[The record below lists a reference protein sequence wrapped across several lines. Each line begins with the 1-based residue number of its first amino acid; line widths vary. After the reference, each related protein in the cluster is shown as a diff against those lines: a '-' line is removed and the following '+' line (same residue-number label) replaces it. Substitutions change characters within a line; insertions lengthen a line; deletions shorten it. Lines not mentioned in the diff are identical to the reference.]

1 MQPEGVA
8 VKRAAL
14 VLLLAA
20 MAACQRP
27 VRVDPGQLR
36 AFAPLD
42 SAMVSPDN
50 PITPAKIALGRML
63 YYDTRLS
70 ADRTVSCNS
79 CHALDAYGVDHR
91 PVSLG
96 IKQQQGGRNA
106 PTVYHAAGQ
115 VAQFWDGRAPTV
127 EEQAKGP
134 VLNPVEM
141 GMPSGTAVIARL
153 RAVPAYR
160 AAFARAFPDEPNPFT
175 YDNLGKA
182 IGAFERRLVTPARWD
197 LFLAG
202 NPTALTDD
210 EKAGFNTFVA
220 IGCQA
225 CHNGAY
231 VGGASFQ
238 RIGLVEP
245 WSKQDDLGRFAV
257 TKNPSDRLVFKVPTL
272 RNVTRTE
279 PYFSDGQVATLPEAV
294 RLMARHQLG
303 RELSDEQTAAII
315 TWLGSLTGNPPE
327 QYIAPPTLPS
337 GDQ

>member
-1 MQPEGVA
+1 M
-8 VKRAAL
+8 KRAAL
-14 VLLLAA
+14 VLVLVAT
-20 MAACQRP
+20 AACQRT

-79 CHALDAYGVDHR
+79 CHALDQYGVDHH
-91 PVSLG
+91 PVSVG
-96 IKQQQGGRNA
+96 IKQQHGGRNA

-115 VAQFWDGRAPTV
+115 VAQFWDGREPTV

-141 GMPSGTAVIARL
+141 GMPSGSAVIARL
-153 RAVPAYR
+153 KAVPAYR
-160 AAFARAFPDEPNPFT
+160 TAFAQAFPDEANPIT

-182 IGAFERRLVTPARWD
+182 IGAFERLLQTPAPWD
-197 LFLAG
+197 AFLAG
-202 NPTALTDD
+202 DQTALTNDQ
-210 EKAGFNTFVA
+210 KAGFNTFA
-220 IGCQA
+220 GIGCPA
-225 CHNGAY
+225 CHNGVY

-245 WSKQDDLGRFAV
+245 WPKQDDLGRFAV
-257 TKNPSDRLVFKVPTL
+257 TKEPSDRLVFKVPTL
-272 RNVTRTE
+272 RNIVETA
-279 PYFSDGQVATLPEAV
+279 PYFSDGQVATLQEAV

-315 TWLGSLTGNPPE
+315 TWLGSLTGAPPA
-327 QYIAPPTLPS
+327 QYIAPPTLPV

>member
-1 MQPEGVA
+1 
-8 VKRAAL
+8 VKRAAI
-14 VLLLAA
+14 VLLLVAT
-20 MAACQRP
+20 AACQRT

-70 ADRTVSCNS
+70 ADQTVSCNS
-79 CHALDAYGVDHR
+79 CHALDQYGVDHR
-91 PVSLG
+91 SVSLG
-96 IKQQQGGRNA
+96 IKQQHGGRNA

-115 VAQFWDGRAPTV
+115 IAQFWDGRAPTV

-134 VLNPVEM
+134 ILNPVEM

-153 RAVPAYR
+153 QAIPAYR
-160 AAFARAFPDEPNPFT
+160 TAFASAFPDERHPVT

-182 IGAFERRLVTPARWD
+182 IGAFERRLETPAPWD
-197 LFLAG
+197 AFLTG
-202 NPTALTDD
+202 TDLALTNE
-210 EKAGFNTFVA
+210 EKAGFNTFVDT
-220 IGCQA
+220 GCQA

-238 RIGLVEP
+238 RIGLVQP
-245 WSKQDDLGRFAV
+245 WPKQDDLGRFAL

-272 RNVTRTE
+272 RNVTETG
-279 PYFSDGQVATLPEAV
+279 PYFNDGQVATLEEAV

-303 RELSDEQTAAII
+303 RELSEEQTAAIV
-315 TWLGSLTGNPPE
+315 TWLGSLTGTPPA
-327 QYIAPPTLPS
+327 QYIAPPASPAAYR
-337 GDQ
+337 

>member
-1 MQPEGVA
+1 M
-8 VKRAAL
+8 KRAAI

-20 MAACQRP
+20 TAACQRT

-79 CHALDAYGVDHR
+79 CHALDNYGVDHR
-91 PVSLG
+91 STSLG
-96 IKQQQGGRNA
+96 IKQQHGGRNA

-115 VAQFWDGRAPTV
+115 IAQFWDGRAPTV

-134 VLNPVEM
+134 ILNPVEM
-141 GMPSGTAVIARL
+141 GMPSGAAVITRL

-160 AAFARAFPDEPNPFT
+160 TAFAQAFPDERNPVT

-182 IGAFERRLVTPARWD
+182 IGAFERRLETPARWD
-197 LFLAG
+197 AFLTG
-202 NPTALTDD
+202 DQTALTNE
-210 EKAGFNTFVA
+210 EKAGFNTFVDA
-220 IGCQA
+220 GCQA

-231 VGGASFQ
+231 VGGATFQ

-245 WSKQDDLGRFAV
+245 WPKDDDLGRYAV
-257 TKNPSDRLVFKVPTL
+257 TKNPADRLVFKVPTL
-272 RNVTRTE
+272 RNVTQTG
-279 PYFSDGQVATLPEAV
+279 PYFSDGQVTTLPEAV

-303 RELSDEQTAAII
+303 RQLSDEQTAAIVI
-315 TWLGSLTGNPPE
+315 WLGSLTGIPPE
-327 QYIAPPTLPS
+327 QYIAPPTLPA
-337 GDQ
+337 GDR

>member
-1 MQPEGVA
+1 MI
-8 VKRAAL
+8 
-14 VLLLAA
+14 VLLLVAA
-20 MAACQRP
+20 AACQRT

-36 AFAPLD
+36 AFATLD

-70 ADRTVSCNS
+70 ADQSVSCNS
-79 CHALDAYGVDHR
+79 CHALDQYGVDHR
-91 PVSLG
+91 AVSLG
-96 IKQQQGGRNA
+96 IKQQHGGRNA

-115 VAQFWDGRAPTV
+115 IAQFWDGRASTV

-134 VLNPVEM
+134 ILNPVEM
-141 GMPSGTAVIARL
+141 GMPSGAAVIARL
-153 RAVPAYR
+153 KQVPAYR
-160 AAFARAFPDEPNPFT
+160 TAFASAFPDEPNPIT

-182 IGAFERRLVTPARWD
+182 IGAFERRLATPARWD
-197 LFLAG
+197 AFLAG
-202 NPTALTDD
+202 DQTTLTNE
-210 EKAGFNTFVA
+210 EKAGFNTFVDV
-220 IGCQA
+220 GCQA

-245 WSKQDDLGRFAV
+245 WPKQDDLGRFAV
-257 TKNPSDRLVFKVPTL
+257 TKDPSDRLVFKVPTL
-272 RNVTRTE
+272 RNVVETE
-279 PYFSDGQVATLPEAV
+279 PYFSDGQVATLQEAV

-315 TWLGSLTGNPPE
+315 TWLGSLTGTPPA
-327 QYIAPPTLPS
+327 QYIAPPTLPA
-337 GDQ
+337 GDR